1 MSRRLVTMITG
12 GLMLVVL
19 GVFGARLP
27 VPYAALGPG
36 PTLDT
41 LGSVGNQQV
50 ISVTGRA
57 SNTVAGHL
65 NLTTVSVTDHLDLF
79 TALRGW
85 FDDEISVVP
94 REELFP
100 PDQTQQ
106 EVDEQNARD
115 FAQSESNAVV
125 AALRELKFPEKVV
138 VQDVQDL
145 ADRSSPSKDKLKTGD
160 VLEKVNGVAVPD
172 LKALERVLTAT
183 VPGTVVTVDY
193 VRGHKRA
200 SATVTLAR
208 APKRRGG
215 ALGVLVAMN
224 PVAPYD
230 VDIKVGEDIGGPS
243 AGLMFA
249 LGILE
254 KVGPTELTG
263 GRFIAGTGTIDPDG
277 KVGPIGGIPLKMIA
291 ARDRGAVVFLVP
303 TENCA
308 EAKGATP
315 RGLQLV
321 KVSSLHDALGA
332 LATLRGGGTP
342 AGC

>member
-12 GLMLVVL
+12 GVMLVLL

-41 LGSVGNQQV
+41 LGSVNNQQI
-50 ISVTGRA
+50 ISVSGRRPNA
-57 SNTVAGHL
+57 VAGHL

-79 TALRGW
+79 SALRGW
-85 FDDEISVVP
+85 FDGEVAVVP

-100 PDQTQQ
+100 PNQTPQQ
-106 EVDEQNARD
+106 VDEQNARD
-115 FAQSESNAVV
+115 FAQSESDAVV
-125 AALRELKFPEKVV
+125 AALRELHFPEKVV
-138 VQDVQDL
+138 VQDL
-145 ADRSSPSKDKLKTGD
+145 AEDDSPSKGKLKTGD
-160 VLEKVNGVAVPD
+160 ALEKVDGVAVPD
-172 LKALERVLTAT
+172 LAALEKVLTGS
-183 VPGTVVTVDY
+183 VPGTTVTVDY
-193 VRGHKRA
+193 VRARKPA
-200 SATVTLAR
+200 STKVTLAK
-208 APKRRGG
+208 AAKRQGG

-263 GRFIAGTGTIDPDG
+263 GRFIAGTGTIDFAG
-277 KVGPIGGIPLKMIA
+277 KVGPIGGIQLKMIS
-291 ARDRGAVVFLVP
+291 AREHGATVFLVP
-303 TENCA
+303 KGNCTDA
-308 EAKGATP
+308 LQRP
-315 RGLQLV
+315 PSGLELV
-321 KVSSLHDALGA
+321 KVETLHGAVDALHA
-332 LATLRGGGTP
+332 LESGRTAPT
-342 AGC
+342 C

>member
-1 MSRRLVTMITG
+1 MSRRLVTLATG
-12 GLMLVVL
+12 GVMLVVL
-19 GVFGARLP
+19 AVIGARLP

-41 LGSVGNQQV
+41 LGSVGNQQI
-50 ISVTGRA
+50 ISVSGRA
-57 SNTVAGHL
+57 PNPVAGHL

-79 TALRGW
+79 SALRGW
-85 FDDEISVVP
+85 FDGQIAVVP

-100 PDQTQQ
+100 PDQTPQQ
-106 EVDEQNARD
+106 VDEQNARD
-115 FAQSESNAVV
+115 FAQSESDAVV
-125 AALRELKFPEKVV
+125 AALRELKIPEKVV
-138 VQDVQDL
+138 VQDLSD
-145 ADRSSPSKDKLKTGD
+145 DSSPSKGKLRTGD
-160 VLEKVNGVAVPD
+160 VLVTLNGTAVPD
-172 LKALERVLTAT
+172 LAALEKVLTAT
-183 VPGTVVTVDY
+183 PAGTTVTVDY
-193 VRGHKRA
+193 LRSRKAA
-200 SATVTLAR
+200 SAQVRLGK
-208 APKRRGG
+208 APKRQGG

-224 PVAPYD
+224 PVPPYD
-230 VDIKVGEDIGGPS
+230 VSIKVGEDIGGPS

-263 GRFIAGTGTIDPDG
+263 GRFIAGTGTIDQDG

-291 ARDRGAVVFLVP
+291 ARDKGAVVFLVP
-303 TENCA
+303 ADNCA

-321 KVSSLHDALGA
+321 RVGSLHDALGA
-332 LATLRGGGTP
+332 LASLRAGRTP